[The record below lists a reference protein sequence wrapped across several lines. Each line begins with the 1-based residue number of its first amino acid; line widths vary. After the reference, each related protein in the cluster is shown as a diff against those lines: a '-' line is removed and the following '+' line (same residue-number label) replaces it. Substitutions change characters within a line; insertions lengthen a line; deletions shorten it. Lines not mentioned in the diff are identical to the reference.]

1 MNRMSPRNIMKD
13 QKLREERRHQ
23 ILESA
28 MYVIARRGLPA
39 TKIADIAAEAGL
51 SVGNVYKYFESKEH
65 IFTALVENGQRE
77 YREFVEGALHQP
89 LSPYDK
95 LYQYTKEWFKYKN
108 GWAITTILQHARISE
123 TVPDEVKKQVSARFE
138 DNLKPMAAMIE
149 EGQKDGV
156 FIEGDSLELALLYV
170 SLMEGLILH
179 DIPGFQEI
187 AAVTPEKALQL
198 LTR

>member
-1 MNRMSPRNIMKD
+1 
-13 QKLREERRHQ
+13 
-23 ILESA
+23 
-28 MYVIARRGLPA
+28 
-39 TKIADIAAEAGL
+39 
-51 SVGNVYKYFESKEH
+51 
-65 IFTALVENGQRE
+65 
-77 YREFVEGALHQP
+77 
-89 LSPYDK
+89 
-95 LYQYTKEWFKYKN
+95 
-108 GWAITTILQHARISE
+108 
-123 TVPDEVKKQVSARFE
+123 
-138 DNLKPMAAMIE
+138 MIE